1 MAVRYLGDNSPDGT
15 VFGTGTSELIGFY
28 GLTTPIAQ
36 PVVTAVTTANK
47 TTTLLET
54 MVDRLYAAMVALNL
68 IRTTS

>member
-36 PVVTAVTTANK
+36 PVVTAVTTATA
-47 TTTLLET
+47 TTALNETRLNRLE
-54 MVDRLYAAMVALNL
+54 AALVALNL

>member
-1 MAVRYLGDNSPDGT
+1 MPVRYLDDGNDDGT
-15 VFGTGTSELIGFY
+15 CLGQSASAKVAFWGA
-28 GLTTPIAQ
+28 TPATQ

-54 MVDRLYAAMVALNL
+54 QVSRLYAALVTAGI